1 MAKEILVNADARE
14 SRIAV
19 REDNLLV
26 ELHIEREER
35 VVGSIYK
42 GRVESVHH
50 GMDASFVDIG
60 LEKNAFL
67 FAGDIVP
74 GGGEAD
80 DNGEGEIET
89 THDRRGRRPR
99 QHTGITS
106 LVKRGQEILVQ
117 VMKGPRGSKGAR
129 VTTRISLPGRYL
141 VYMPDEASVGVSRKI
156 EDSRERDRLKRII
169 EGIRATNSS
178 GKPTYGL
185 IVRTEAEGKT
195 ERELRQDLEFLERT
209 WAEIR
214 QKSAVTPA
222 PNLVYAD
229 LTLLFRIL
237 RDTFGQEVQRL
248 ILDSPD
254 DYRRAH
260 ELLDFFGPS
269 LKDRVELYDGEK
281 PILEH
286 YGIEQDIQRLLDKR
300 VWLKS
305 GGYLV
310 IDQAEALVAIDVNS
324 GRFTGQT
331 TGLNDTIVQT
341 NLEAV
346 NEIARQL
353 RLRDMGGIIVLDLID
368 MVNQADRKR
377 VEVALESALKQDKA
391 RWRIG
396 HISQMG
402 LLEMTRKR
410 TGDAVN
416 EQMTEPCPYCAGNGK
431 ISAPDTV
438 AINIQRDLR
447 RLSKVQGGDA
457 FLVRCHPHVAS
468 HLVGEDGEEIELL
481 EHLLQRAIFVRVD
494 DKLHQEKYEI
504 QPGKMDDFDRRQ
516 LPYHRGQVVEVTVMR
531 GGLATAPAAT
541 AYTASGYLVQLEQGA
556 RFVGAHIRVRL
567 LKVGR
572 SSSVGELMTKGGEG
586 GIPVLPLP
594 VPVQSEPIP
603 RSEPPVPA
611 SGRPGGGGNKNRRN
625 RSRGRD
631 RQPA

>member
-1 MAKEILVNADARE
+1 MAKEILVNADSRE

-19 REDNLLV
+19 REDNQLV

-50 GMDASFVDIG
+50 GIDASFVDIG

-67 FAGDIVP
+67 FAGDIIP
-74 GGGEAD
+74 GGGDDAD
-80 DNGEGEIET
+80 TEEGEAN
-89 THDRRGRRPR
+89 HDRRGRRPR
-99 QHTGITS
+99 QNTGITQ
-106 LVKRGQEILVQ
+106 LVKRGQEVLVQ

-129 VTTRISLPGRYL
+129 VTTRISMPGRYL

-169 EGIRATNSS
+169 EGIRNTNSN

-195 ERELRQDLEFLERT
+195 ERELRQDLDFLERT
-209 WAEIR
+209 WADIR
-214 QKSAVTPA
+214 IKAATTPA

-237 RDTFGQEVQRL
+237 RDTFGQDVKRL
-248 ILDSPD
+248 ILDSPE
-254 DYRRAH
+254 DYERAH
-260 ELLDFFGPS
+260 GLLDFFGPA
-269 LKDRVELYDGEK
+269 LKDRVELYDGDK
-281 PILEH
+281 PIFEH
-286 YGIEQDIQRLLDKR
+286 YGIEQEIQRLTDKR

-331 TGLNDTIVQT
+331 TGLSDTFVQT

-346 NEIARQL
+346 GEIARQL

-368 MVNQADRKR
+368 MSNQADRKR
-377 VEVALESALKQDKA
+377 VETAFESALKQDKA

-410 TGDAVN
+410 TGEAVT
-416 EQMTEPCPYCAGNGK
+416 EQMTEACSYCNGTGK
-431 ISAPDTV
+431 IAAPDTV

-447 RLSKVQGGDA
+447 RLAKVQNGDS
-457 FLVRCHPHVAS
+457 FLVKCHPHVAS
-468 HLVGEDGEEIELL
+468 HLVGEDGEEIETL
-481 EHLLQRAIFVRVD
+481 EHLMQRAVYVRVD

-504 QPGKMDDFDRRQ
+504 QPGRMDEFDRRQ
-516 LPYHRGQVVEVTVMR
+516 MVYRRDQVVEVTVMK

-541 AYTASGYLVQLEQGA
+541 GFTANGYIVEMEQGA
-556 RFVGAHIRVRL
+556 RFAGGNVRVRL
-567 LKVGR
+567 AKVGR
-572 SSSVGELMTKGGEG
+572 SSSIGELLTKGGEETA
-586 GIPVLPLP
+586 PAPP
-594 VPVQSEPIP
+594 PAPPINKQP
-603 RSEPPVPA
+603 RPEPPSNNRDNR
-611 SGRPGGGGNKNRRN
+611 SGDNNNRGRRN
-625 RSRGRD
+625 RNRGR
-631 RQPA
+631 QPQTA

>member
-1 MAKEILVNADARE
+1 MAKDIIVNADARE

-19 REDNLLV
+19 REDNQLV

-74 GGGEAD
+74 GGGDTDENGD
-80 DNGEGEIET
+80 GDNDAV
-89 THDRRGRRPR
+89 HDRRGRRPR
-99 QHTGITS
+99 QHSGITS

-141 VYMPDEASVGVSRKI
+141 VYMPEEASVGVSRKI

-169 EGIRATNSS
+169 EGIRATNSH

-209 WAEIR
+209 WADIR

-237 RDTFGQEVQRL
+237 RDTFGQEVHRL

-260 ELLDFFGPS
+260 ELLDFFGPA

-281 PILEH
+281 PIFEH
-286 YGIEQDIQRLLDKR
+286 FGIEQDIQRLLEKR

-353 RLRDMGGIIVLDLID
+353 RLRDLGGIIVLDLID
-368 MVNQADRKR
+368 MSNQADRKR
-377 VEVALESALKQDKA
+377 VEVALEAALNKDKA

-396 HISQMG
+396 HISPMG
-402 LLEMTRKR
+402 LMEMTRKR
-410 TGDAVN
+410 TGEAVN
-416 EQMTEPCPYCAGNGK
+416 EQMTEACPYCTGLGK
-431 ISAPDTV
+431 IAAPDTV

-447 RLSKVQGGDA
+447 RLSKIQGGDA

-468 HLVGEDGEEIELL
+468 HLVGEDGEEIEAL
-481 EHLLQRAIFVRVD
+481 EHLLQRGIYVRVD
-494 DKLHQEKYEI
+494 EKLHQEKYEI

-541 AYTASGYLVQLEQGA
+541 AYTSSGYLVHLEQGA

-567 LKVGR
+567 VRVGR
-572 SSSVGELMTKGGEG
+572 SSSTGELMTKGGDN
-586 GIPVLPLP
+586 PPANAPTPPPAL
-594 VPVQSEPIP
+594 
-603 RSEPPVPA
+603 SEPPRRED
-611 SGRPGGGGNKNRRN
+611 SPGGNAPRNGNNRNRRN
-625 RSRGRD
+625 RNRQRD